1 MLISKFGKS
10 IFSVFILASIAI
22 TGFTLIPHDMTPPTV
37 SAVSPTTQ
45 GFGGP
50 ILVITSASN
59 FFSQYYAEIL
69 RTEGLNAFHAID
81 ILQVTAATLSA
92 YDIVILGEM
101 PLSIRPVTILSDWVH
116 NGGNLIAMRPDKKL
130 ASLLG
135 LVDAFATLS
144 NAYLLVDT
152 TSGPGSGIVNQT
164 IQFHGTAD
172 LYRLSGSS
180 TLATFYSDATTATSF
195 PAVTMRSVGTK
206 GGWAAAFAYDL
217 ARSIVYTRQGNPDWS
232 GQERDGLAPI
242 RSDDLFF
249 GAANGD
255 PQPDWIDLNKVA
267 IPQADEHQRFLA
279 NLIIQMNL
287 TQKPLPRFW
296 YFPRSAK
303 AVVIM
308 TGDDHGRGGT
318 ARRFAGYMAKSPANC
333 SVENWECIR
342 STSYIYA
349 GSLSNTQAAFY
360 NTAGFEMA
368 LHVNTGCAD
377 WTPSSLKTFYKD
389 QLSGFLTQYTS
400 LPSPSTNRTHCIA
413 WSDYST
419 QPQVELNNGIRLD
432 TNYYYYP
439 STWISI
445 SDRPG
450 FFTGSGMPMRFAKS
464 DGTLID
470 VYQAATQM
478 TDESGQT
485 YPFTIDTLLDR
496 AIGTEGFYGVF
507 TVNAHTDTQA
517 SSVADAV
524 VTSALARRVPVIS
537 ALQMLK
543 WLDGR
548 NGSSFGSFSWNGT
561 TLSFKISVG
570 EGANGLQAMV
580 PNPAGLTVSGITL
593 NGTPVTYSVETI
605 KGIRYATFSAI
616 PGTYQIVFTGSGL

>member
-22 TGFTLIPHDMTPPTV
+22 TALALKPHGRTPSTV
-37 SAVSPTTQ
+37 SAISPTTQ
-45 GFGGP
+45 GPGGP

-59 FFSQYYAEIL
+59 PFSQYYAEIL
-69 RTEGLNAFHAID
+69 RTEGLNAFYVID
-81 ILQVTAATLSA
+81 SLQVTAATLSA

-101 PLSIRPVTILSDWVH
+101 PLSNRQVTILSDWVK
-116 NGGNLIAMRPDKKL
+116 NGGNLIAMRPHKQL
-130 ASLLG
+130 ASLLC
-135 LVDAFATLS
+135 LVDAFSTLS

-152 TSGPGSGIVNQT
+152 TSGPGLGIVNQT

-172 LYRLSGSS
+172 LYSPNGSS
-180 TLATFYSDATTATSF
+180 TLARFYSNATAATSF
-195 PAVTMRSVGTK
+195 PAVTMRSVRTK
-206 GGWAAAFAYDL
+206 GGWVAAFTYDL

-242 RSDDLFF
+242 RSDNLFF
-249 GAANGD
+249 GVANGD

-267 IPQADEHQRFLA
+267 IPQADEQQRLLA
-279 NLIIQMNL
+279 NLIIQMNF
-287 TQKPLPRFW
+287 TRKPLPRFW
-296 YFPRSAK
+296 YFPRSVE

-308 TGDDHGRGGT
+308 TGDDHGSGGT
-318 ARRFAGYMAKSPANC
+318 AGRFAGYIARSPASC

-342 STSYIYA
+342 GTSYIYA

-360 NTAGFEMA
+360 NSAGFEVA
-368 LHVNTGCAD
+368 LHINTGCAD

-389 QLSGFLTQYTS
+389 QLSEFLTQYTS

-413 WSDYST
+413 WSDYAT

-432 TNYYYYP
+432 TNYYYWP
-439 STWISI
+439 PTWI

-485 YPFTIDTLLDR
+485 YPFTIDALLDR

-507 TVNAHTDTQA
+507 TVNAHTDPQA

-524 VTSALARRVPVIS
+524 VASALARRVPVVS
-537 ALQMLK
+537 ALQILK

-548 NGSSFGSFSWNGT
+548 NGSSFGPLSWNGT

-570 EGANGLQAMV
+570 KGANGLQAMV

-593 NGTPVTYSVETI
+593 NGTPITYSVETI
-605 KGIRYATFSAI
+605 KGIRHAIFSAS
-616 PGTYQIVFTGSGL
+616 PGTYQVVYTGSGL

>member
-1 MLISKFGKS
+1 
-10 IFSVFILASIAI
+10 
-22 TGFTLIPHDMTPPTV
+22 
-37 SAVSPTTQ
+37 
-45 GFGGP
+45 
-50 ILVITSASN
+50 
-59 FFSQYYAEIL
+59 
-69 RTEGLNAFHAID
+69 
-81 ILQVTAATLSA
+81 
-92 YDIVILGEM
+92 M
-101 PLSIRPVTILSDWVH
+101 PLSNRQVTILSDWVK

-135 LVDAFATLS
+135 LADAFSTLS

-152 TSGPGSGIVNQT
+152 TSGPGLGIVKQT

-172 LYRLSGSS
+172 LYRPNGAS
-180 TLATFYSDATTATSF
+180 TRATFYSDATTTTSF
-195 PAVTMRSVGTK
+195 PAVTVRSVGSK
-206 GGWAAAFAYDL
+206 GGQAAAFTYDL
-217 ARSIVYTRQGNPDWS
+217 ARSIIYTRQGNPDWS

-249 GAANGD
+249 GASRGD
-255 PQPDWIDLNKVA
+255 PQPDWIDLNKIA
-267 IPQADEHQRFLA
+267 IPQADEQQRFLA
-279 NLIIQMNL
+279 NLIMEMNSAK
-287 TQKPLPRFW
+287 KPLPRFW

-308 TGDDHGRGGT
+308 TGDDHGGEGT
-318 ARRFAGYMAKSPANC
+318 ASRFAGYIAKSPAGC

-360 NTAGFEMA
+360 NSAGFEVA
-368 LHVNTGCAD
+368 LHINTGCAD
-377 WTPSSLKTFYKD
+377 WTPSSLDTVYKA
-389 QLSGFLTQYTS
+389 QLSGFLSQYTS

-413 WSDYST
+413 WSDYAT
-419 QPQVELNNGIRLD
+419 QPQVELDNGIRLD
-432 TNYYYYP
+432 TNYYYWP
-439 STWISI
+439 PNWIS
-445 SDRPG
+445 DQPG

-478 TDESGQT
+478 TDESGQR

-496 AIGTEGFYGVF
+496 AIGPEAFYGVF

-517 SSVADAV
+517 SRVSDAV
-524 VTSALARRVPVIS
+524 VASALARRVPVIS

-548 NGSSFGSFSWNGT
+548 NGSSFGSLSWNGT
-561 TLSFKISVG
+561 TLSFKISLG

-593 NGTPVTYSVETI
+593 NGTPIAYSVETI
-605 KGIRYATFSAI
+605 KGIRYAIFGAI
-616 PGTYQIVFTGSGL
+616 PGAYQVAFTGSGL